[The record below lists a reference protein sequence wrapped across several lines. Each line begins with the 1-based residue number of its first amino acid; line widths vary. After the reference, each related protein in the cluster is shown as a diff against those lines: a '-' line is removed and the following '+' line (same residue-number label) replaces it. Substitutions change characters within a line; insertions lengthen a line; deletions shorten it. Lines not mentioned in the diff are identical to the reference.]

1 MAPDSSPTH
10 PVRRVGLA
18 ALALVGLAWL
28 ALSIVSPSASLP
40 QVWPWSGVAVIA
52 WGAVV
57 GAGMYGWWRGPR
69 LGAAVEWGLW
79 LLAGAAVASAAASDA
94 PGVSAPAAWGAAAL
108 CLAPFAWGWLAA
120 EVGRER
126 VLHGLALAAGIV
138 LLASVLAWWPQV
150 SARAAEGAGWRE
162 AFNLRN
168 DQPFGHSTYT
178 AAFAVMA
185 LGVIAAAAVTAS
197 GGGRGLAVLGAVAAL
212 VALVGSGSRAG
223 ILAAAVGGGVA
234 ALVALPLVRALSRWQ
249 RGTLLIVALALL
261 GIGVAANPRL
271 RARVME
277 GRWTAEARESNAQRS
292 AMAHGAL
299 LLGAE
304 RPILGWGPGMVPH
317 VFPSVRAR
325 VGGTVDNVLQVHQ
338 SPLQAWVTL
347 GAAGIAATLLL
358 IVGAAVRALRALR
371 SERPRLETAALA
383 GGLAAGATFCLFDHS
398 VDVPAIGLLATALL
412 ALLGDTPPPQARPVQ
427 RIAPPVLLG
436 AGLLVFILP
445 GVARDQTA
453 HRHHAAAVEAAAD
466 GDAPRFLAEIQAA
479 AEALPDAPYLRH
491 LEAGY
496 LATGQPLRAA
506 PPRAGAAAAP
516 PEGGPARAA
525 QLLQDSLAVNP
536 FLEYAEYNL
545 GWLRLADDPAAAARH
560 FAAAARL
567 APHRVGVYLGLGLA
581 RAAQGDAAGAITAF
595 SVERINAPSEA
606 FSPLFREPAF
616 ATLESDV
623 AARARSLVAQGR
635 EEGQLDATAADA
647 VREVWTSLAPSA
659 VAFGAPYLRVRP
671 GYGLLMGFPE
681 GRPPADVA
689 PLYPVVLPES
699 ARARLPSPGW
709 ASGRQL
715 LGWAGIS
722 VEGAR

>member
-1 MAPDSSPTH
+1 MAPDSFPTH
-10 PVRRVGLA
+10 PVRRVGFA
-18 ALALVGLAWL
+18 TLALVGLAWL
-28 ALSIVSPSASLP
+28 ALSMVSPSASIP
-40 QVWPWSGVAVIA
+40 QVWPWSGLAAVG
-52 WGAVV
+52 WGAVAV
-57 GAGMYGWWRGPR
+57 AGMYGWGRGAR
-69 LGAAVEWGLW
+69 LGATVEWGLW
-79 LLAGAAVASAAASDA
+79 LLAGAAIASAASSDA
-94 PGVSAPAAWGAAAL
+94 PGVSAPAAWGAVAL
-108 CLAPFAWGWLAA
+108 CLAPFAWRWLAS
-120 EVGRER
+120 ELGRER

-150 SARAAEGAGWRE
+150 SARAADGAGWRE
-162 AFNLRN
+162 ALNLRN

-185 LGVIAAAAVTAS
+185 LGIIAAAAVTAS
-197 GGGRGLAVLGAVAAL
+197 GGGRGLAVLGGLAAL
-212 VALVGSGSRAG
+212 AAVVGSGSRAG

-234 ALVALPLVRALSRWQ
+234 ALVALPLVRSLAPWQ
-249 RGTLLIVALALL
+249 RAALLVLALALL
-261 GIGVAANPRL
+261 GLGIAANPRL
-271 RARVME
+271 RTRVME

-304 RPILGWGPGMVPH
+304 RPFLGWGPGMVPH

-325 VGGTVDNVLQVHQ
+325 VGGTVDNVLQVHH
-338 SPLQAWVTL
+338 SPLQAWATL
-347 GAAGIAATLLL
+347 GAAGIVATLLL
-358 IVGAAVRALRALR
+358 LVGSAARALRALR
-371 SERPRLETAALA
+371 SERPRLETASLA
-383 GGLAAGATFCLFDHS
+383 GGLAAGATFGLFDHS
-398 VDVPAIGLLATALL
+398 IDVPAIGLLATALL
-412 ALLGDTPPPQARPVQ
+412 ALLGDAPPPPRRPAL
-427 RIAPPVLLG
+427 RIAPPALLG
-436 AGLLVFILP
+436 AGLLLFLLP

-453 HRHHAAAVEAAAD
+453 HRHHAAAVEAAAA

-479 AEALPDAPYLRH
+479 AAAVPDAPYLRH

-496 LATGQPLRAA
+496 LATGQPIPAA
-506 PPRAGAAAAP
+506 PSRAGAGVAP

-525 QLLQDSLAVNP
+525 QLLRDSLAVNP

-545 GWLRLADDPAAAARH
+545 GWLRLADDAAMAERH

-595 SVERINAPSEA
+595 AVERINAPVEA
-606 FSPLFREPAF
+606 FSPLFREPTF
-616 ATLESDV
+616 AALEPEV
-623 AARARSLVAQGR
+623 AARARALLGPSHAG
-635 EEGQLDATAADA
+635 ETLDAATAEA
-647 VREVWTSLAPSA
+647 VREVWTSLAPSD
-659 VAFGAPYLRVRP
+659 VTFGAPYLRVRP

-709 ASGRQL
+709 VSGRAL
-715 LGWAGIS
+715 LGWAGVATEAS
-722 VEGAR
+722 P